1 MAFESPTSTE
11 ENRISRSF
19 FPMMLA
25 KNKLIGLATIG
36 ASILLIVA
44 TSLFQIHLSRD
55 HSDQSRNTLQTLLNS
70 SYQSIKSWSENHKT
84 IARLAAVA
92 LEKSVVEKHLGT
104 NAANPSHAYPPD
116 AQNAVRA
123 ILRPTIEEM
132 NYRSFYIVDDKNV
145 VLASLNAE
153 DVGTRKPAISKTSN
167 WGLVWSGE
175 TIFAL
180 SPDTNSLAQ
189 NQLDKSNK
197 RRMIIGTPLRDASR
211 TPVAILFFELEPYLE
226 LSRILAPE
234 RLGRTSETYAVDAV
248 GEILSERR
256 IDART
261 EQKTQVTRR
270 SPVNFETM
278 PKTGNTRSPSL
289 MELHGS
295 DGERIVVMWIW
306 DEALRL
312 GLVTELDAQEASDV
326 IDGHKLFLV
335 VLTALTVI
343 VILGFNMT
351 FIYHRRHLTASREQ
365 LRQIMDLVPDMIVAK
380 NWHGEIILANQAAAE
395 LYGTDPR
402 SLCRGAATTAHW
414 HDPAGTDSLNDDRHI
429 MTTGERRVINGNTF
443 IDAYGKTH
451 VMKTTKIPFGMGKQK
466 MDAVLYFSSDVTDQI
481 KTEKVLRRYQNKLE
495 QLVDERTRELTQSS
509 RELSDLYEFAPVG
522 YLSVNLENRTISR
535 YNATLAEMLSAR
547 NNEPTGQTL
556 YTLFTDSVE
565 SQTIANHIIE
575 TALKNESIG
584 GIEAQ
589 LKRRD
594 GTAFWVNIR
603 TTPTLNHEG
612 RPSEIRATVV
622 NIEDKKRSDETLQ
635 ESEERFRGAFETAPH
650 GIALV
655 SPEGRWLKVN
665 NALCEIVGYSAD
677 ELMATSFQQITH
689 PDDVSIDLA
698 QIRRLL
704 LGETN
709 NYQLEKRYIHKNGDI
724 IWILL
729 SVSLVRDTRGNA
741 IHFVSQFQDIT
752 EAKLATQA
760 QNRLLAVLNA
770 APDIIAMADRNG
782 RVTYLNHAGR
792 LIIGLHDQN
801 VSSIL
806 LTDFHPKPV
815 ADFIRDHA
823 IPTAIAAGYCVF
835 DSTYLTLDG
844 REVPTSQVL
853 VVHKDSDGEI
863 EYFSTIA
870 RDITESKQ
878 AEAALA
884 EAEERGRLILESAGD
899 GIYGLDLEGRT
910 TFVNPAAAE
919 MLGYEVRDLV
929 GRVMHRLIQHHRS
942 DGKSYPFQDSPVYR
956 AMSEGGTE
964 HVFDDE
970 ILWRKNGESFPVEYR
985 ATPIRKNNRVIGA
998 VVTFSDITERKA
1010 VDRMKS
1016 EFVSIVSHELRT
1028 PLTSIRGSLGLLV
1041 SMKNTKLPSQTVEL
1055 ISIAHRNSERLLFLI
1070 NDLLD
1075 MEKIASGKARFEMK
1089 VQPLF
1094 PIIEQ
1099 AIINNRSYADQY
1111 GVRYILS
1118 RSVEDIFV
1126 KTDSDRLA
1134 QVLNNL
1140 LSNATKFSPRG
1151 GNVEIEV
1158 DRKNSM
1164 VRVSVTD
1171 FGSGIPDE
1179 FRDRIFQKFSQA
1191 DSSDTR
1197 QKGGTG
1203 LGLAISKSLIEK
1215 MGGEIGFNSTHD
1227 QGTTFFFLIPEHRDV
1242 VPTPHDPNLV
1252 PEQITD

>member
-1 MAFESPTSTE
+1 MAFESPSPTE
-11 ENRISRSF
+11 ENRNAKNF
-19 FPMMLA
+19 FALMFE
-25 KNKLIGLATIG
+25 KNKLIGLATVG
-36 ASILLIVA
+36 ASVLLVIA
-44 TSLFQIHLSRD
+44 TSLFQIHLSSD
-55 HSDQSRNTLQTLLNS
+55 HSNQSRNTLQTLLNA
-70 SYQSIKSWSENHKT
+70 SYQGVTSWSQSHKT
-84 IARLAAVA
+84 IARLTALTLEKSA
-92 LEKSVVEKHLGT
+92 LEKQLDRAPGGPVY
-104 NAANPSHAYPPD
+104 AYPPD
-116 AQNAVRA
+116 VQNAVRTL
-123 ILRPTIEEM
+123 LRPTIDAM
-132 NYRSFYIVDDKNV
+132 KYRDFHILSGDNV
-145 VLASLNAE
+145 VLASLNDHAI
-153 DVGTRKPAISKTSN
+153 GTNKPGGPKTSE
-167 WGLVWSGE
+167 WAPVWSGE
-175 TIFAL
+175 TIFTLPHDA
-180 SPDTNSLAQ
+180 SSFVPAQPDTQS
-189 NQLDKSNK
+189 NQS
-197 RRMIIGTPLRDASR
+197 MIVGTPLRNADGI
-211 TPVAILFFELEPYLE
+211 TVAILMFEFDPYVDLT
-226 LSRILAPE
+226 RILSPE
-234 RLGRTSETYAVDAV
+234 RLGRTGETYAVNAV

-256 IDART
+256 VDARI
-261 EQKTQVTRR
+261 EQESQVAHR
-270 SPVNFETM
+270 SPVKIEAMLNA
-278 PKTGNTRSPSL
+278 GNTRGANL
-289 MELHGS
+289 VGFRGT
-295 DGERIVVMWIW
+295 DGERVIGMWIW
-306 DEALRL
+306 DEALGL
-312 GLVTELDAQEASDV
+312 GLVTELDAQEAREI
-326 IDGHKLFLV
+326 IDSHKLFLV
-335 VLTALTVI
+335 VLTSLTVV
-343 VILGFNMT
+343 VILGFNLT
-351 FIYHRRHLTASREQ
+351 FIYHRRRLTASREQ
-365 LRQIMDLVPDMIVAK
+365 LRQIMDLVPHMVLAK
-380 NWHGEIILANQAAAE
+380 NWRGEIILANQAAAQ
-395 LYGTDPR
+395 LYGSDPQ

-414 HDPAGTDSLNDDRHI
+414 TDPDGANPLNDDRHI
-429 MTTGERRVINGNTF
+429 MTTGERIVINGNTF
-443 IDAYGKTH
+443 VDAHGASH
-451 VMKTTKIPFGMGKQK
+451 VMKTTKIPFVTGKHQ
-466 MDAVLYFSSDVTDQI
+466 MDAVLYFSTDITDQM

-495 QLVDERTRELTQSS
+495 QLVDERTQELTESS

-535 YNATLAEMLSAR
+535 YNATLAEMLRAR
-547 NNEPTGQTL
+547 SNELLGQTL
-556 YTLFTDSVE
+556 HSLFTDSVE
-565 SQTIANHIIE
+565 SQTIANHITE
-575 TALKNESIG
+575 TAINNEAIG

-594 GTAFWVNIR
+594 GTSFWVNIR
-603 TTPTLNHEG
+603 TTPSLNTEG

-622 NIEDKKRSDETLQ
+622 NIEEKKRTDETLQ

-689 PDDVSIDLA
+689 PDDISIDLA
-698 QIRRLL
+698 HMRRLL
-704 LGETN
+704 LGATN
-709 NYQLEKRYIHKNGDI
+709 NYQLEKRYLHKKGDVL
-724 IWILL
+724 WILL

-752 EAKLATQA
+752 EAKFATQA
-760 QNRLLAVLNA
+760 QNRLLAVLDA
-770 APDIIAMADRNG
+770 APDIIAMADRSG

-801 VSSIL
+801 ASSML

-853 VVHKDSDGEI
+853 VVHKDSNGEI

-878 AEAALA
+878 SEAALA

-919 MLGYEVRDLV
+919 MLGYEVRELV
-929 GRVMHRLIQHHRS
+929 GRIMHRLIQHHRS
-942 DGKSYPFQDSPVYR
+942 DGQSYPFQDSAVYR

-964 HVFDDE
+964 HVFNDE

-1010 VDRMKS
+1010 IDRMKS
-1016 EFVSIVSHELRT
+1016 EFVSVVSHELRT
-1028 PLTSIRGSLGLLV
+1028 PLTSIRGALGLLV
-1041 SMKNTKLPSQTVEL
+1041 SMKNTKLPGQTVEL

-1075 MEKIASGKARFEMK
+1075 MEKIASGKAQFEMK

-1099 AIINNRSYADQY
+1099 AMINNRSYADQY
-1111 GVRYILS
+1111 GVHYILS
-1118 RSVEDIFV
+1118 RSAEDIFV

-1158 DRKNSM
+1158 DRKSAM

-1171 FGSGIPDE
+1171 CGSGIPEE

-1215 MGGEIGFNSTHD
+1215 MGGEIGFTSTRD
-1227 QGTTFFFLIPEHRDV
+1227 QGTTFFFLIPEHRDLHTRLDAS
-1242 VPTPHDPNLV
+1242 PV
-1252 PEQITD
+1252 PEQVAD